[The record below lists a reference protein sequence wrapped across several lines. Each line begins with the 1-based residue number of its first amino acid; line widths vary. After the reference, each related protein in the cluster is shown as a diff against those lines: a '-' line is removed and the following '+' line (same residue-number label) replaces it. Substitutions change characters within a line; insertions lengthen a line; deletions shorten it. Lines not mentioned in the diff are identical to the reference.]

1 MKVGKL
7 LKLSSSLETE
17 INVHMMNE
25 DGVEIYYSWNI
36 DYTRREPNY
45 IGSLHA
51 SIDCEYFLPKEVKQL
66 EVESFT
72 ACNNKLLIFTKGDK

>member
-7 LKLSSSLETE
+7 LKLSSSVETE
-17 INVHMMNE
+17 INVPMTNE
-25 DGVEIYYSWNI
+25 DGIEIYYSWNI

-51 SIDCEYFLPKEVKQL
+51 SIDCEYLLPKEVKQL

-72 ACNNKLLIFTKGDK
+72 ACNNKLLIFTKGDR